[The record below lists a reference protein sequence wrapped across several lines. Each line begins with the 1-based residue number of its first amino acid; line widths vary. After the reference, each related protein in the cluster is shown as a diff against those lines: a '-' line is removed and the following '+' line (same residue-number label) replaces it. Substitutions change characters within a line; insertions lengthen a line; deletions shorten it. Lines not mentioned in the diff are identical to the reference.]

1 MRIILQLVL
10 VLSGLLL
17 AREFMTHSNE
27 HLRLVLRWASIAS
40 ENIATVHEGPASVAP
55 AAVGPIA
62 EVSAQSIVIVRAA
75 PAQVA
80 PVAIAPIEVWV
91 QSIGTVHDEPPPL
104 LVPPPVAQIAQ
115 LSAQSVAI
123 LRKSPAL
130 VQTTHVARIAETS
143 LKSIAPVR
151 DRPAHFATI
160 EVSRIAAISL
170 RSIGTVQERSALAA
184 TIATVRDEPPPRL
197 APMGVAPI
205 IDVPIQSIAVVDD
218 VPAPV
223 APATACEQIWDQ
235 ITHMSRDEWA
245 EACRRVDEVRLVVR
259 N

>member
-1 MRIILQLVL
+1 VRIILQLVI

-27 HLRLVLRWASIAS
+27 HLRLVLRWASIAT
-40 ENIATVHEGPASVAP
+40 ENIATVHEAPTSVAP

-62 EVSAQSIVIVRAA
+62 EVSAPSIVIVHEA
-75 PAQVA
+75 PAVL
-80 PVAIAPIEVWV
+80 APITEVWV
-91 QSIGTVHDEPPPL
+91 QSATVHDEPPAL
-104 LVPPPVAQIAQ
+104 LAPTPVAQIARV
-115 LSAQSVAI
+115 SAQSIAI

-130 VQTTHVARIAETS
+130 VARTDVARIAEIS
-143 LKSIAPVR
+143 PKSVATRSAPL
-151 DRPAHFATI
+151 ATMEAPI
-160 EVSRIAAISL
+160 TAVSL
-170 RSIGTVQERSALAA
+170 RSIGTVQERSAPAE
-184 TIATVRDEPPPRL
+184 TIATVRDEPPPQL

-205 IDVPIQSIAVVDD
+205 IDVPMQSIAVVDD

-235 ITHMSRDEWA
+235 MTHMSRDEWA
-245 EACRRVDEVRLVVR
+245 EACRRVDELRLVVR